1 MNPKSERTL
10 FTFTTHHTSPSKPV
24 QKRTMDMAALEDRSK
39 DQKNRK
45 HQHQM
50 WPGKE
55 NSIPSGKRNSR
66 GWCFF
71 LKKKCMICSIC
82 LLVPW
87 VAGKS
92 QFLSGSNSFKK
103 ETIELDGSGKWP
115 LRAVTTPRAKQNPV
129 AHSSIARHFFKRY
142 KDQEERD
149 REEMAIK
156 MNIAYIVVKE
166 ELPFSKCEGLVSP
179 LKKEWTGNKHDLCQ

>member
-1 MNPKSERTL
+1 MTKELKNMTNVKKPNTVNPKSERTL

-24 QKRTMDMAALEDRSK
+24 QKSTMDMAALEDRSK

-71 LKKKCMICSIC
+71 FEKKN
-82 LLVPW
+82 
-87 VAGKS
+87 A
-92 QFLSGSNSFKK
+92 
-103 ETIELDGSGKWP
+103 
-115 LRAVTTPRAKQNPV
+115 
-129 AHSSIARHFFKRY
+129 
-142 KDQEERD
+142 
-149 REEMAIK
+149 
-156 MNIAYIVVKE
+156 
-166 ELPFSKCEGLVSP
+166 
-179 LKKEWTGNKHDLCQ
+179 